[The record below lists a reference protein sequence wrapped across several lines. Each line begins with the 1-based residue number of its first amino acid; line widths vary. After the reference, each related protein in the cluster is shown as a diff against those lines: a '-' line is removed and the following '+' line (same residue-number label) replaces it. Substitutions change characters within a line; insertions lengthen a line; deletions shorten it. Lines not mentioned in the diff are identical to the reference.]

1 MKKYLES
8 HCFSSRLAYLS
19 KKLKNKRILIYG
31 TGKMFQE
38 IIKNY
43 DLSCLNIIGITDRKY
58 LIEDMGRKEFGYPI
72 IPFSN
77 WNDVNADVVLLSVQY
92 YLSLQESLKKTFI
105 NKSIIPFVAVN
116 YIDWLKYYA
125 CKIPLIKKLLRA
137 KNNVVVLVKQNGKRV
152 YNPKIKNLFIKMTG
166 ENNYIE
172 IHEPF
177 DITEK
182 VELFGHSD
190 NKIIIGAN
198 NQYRR
203 MRVLMGSKNTLQ
215 IGRNTTTVS
224 VAIHMFS
231 GCNRIVSIGDDCQF
245 SWDIMIRT
253 TDAHTVY
260 DKDTREIINPAKDV
274 YIGNHVWV
282 AKDVTILKGSCI
294 PSNSVVGVA
303 SVVNKE
309 FSEENTIIAGT
320 PAKIVKRNINWDR
333 RGVADFA

>member
-1 MKKYLES
+1 MTASGYID
-8 HCFSSRLAYLS
+8 AI
-19 KKLKNKRILIYG
+19 RILPLSLANAQIEDFCGISNFFRDADSFCYNQYVDRFKKAERDEYGDWQTSMRMALSVCRLIKEKGADPKIIVEPTCGKGHFILAALQTFDNIEEIYG
-31 TGKMFQE
+31 
-38 IIKNY
+38 
-43 DLSCLNIIGITDRKY
+43 
-58 LIEDMGRKEFGYPI
+58 
-72 IPFSN
+72 
-77 WNDVNADVVLLSVQY
+77 
-92 YLSLQESLKKTFI
+92 
-105 NKSIIPFVAVN
+105 
-116 YIDWLKYYA
+116 
-125 CKIPLIKKLLRA
+125 
-137 KNNVVVLVKQNGKRV
+137 
-152 YNPKIKNLFIKMTG
+152 
-166 ENNYIE
+166 IE

-309 FSEENTIIAGT
+309 FYEENTIIAGT
-320 PAKIVKRNINWDR
+320 TAIIVKRNINWDR